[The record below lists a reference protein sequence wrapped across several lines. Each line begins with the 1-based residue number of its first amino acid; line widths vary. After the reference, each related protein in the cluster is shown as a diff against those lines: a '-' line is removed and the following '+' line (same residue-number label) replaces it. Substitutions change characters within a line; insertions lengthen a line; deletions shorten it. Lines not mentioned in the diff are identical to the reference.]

1 MSRAPGDRKRS
12 TRESYLP
19 GAGRIRRSRRHEDLG
34 CAPEAPTDEDKT
46 MTDAELDQLSVNT
59 IRTLSID
66 AVERAKSGHPGTPMA
81 LAPLVYT
88 IWNRVMRFD
97 PADPI
102 WPNRDRFV
110 LSNGHA
116 SMLLWSVLHLTGT
129 RAVNADYE
137 RLGQPSVSLEDI
149 RRFRQIDSKAPG
161 HPEYHW
167 VSGVETTT
175 GPLGQGVATSVG
187 MAIARKWLAD
197 RYNRPGFAIFD
208 YDIYVVCG
216 DGCLMEGVASEAASL
231 AGHLGLDNLCW
242 VYDNNHITIEGQTSL
257 AFTEDVAARFL
268 GYGWNVLRVGDS
280 NDLDRIEGALR
291 RFRDTK
297 GRPTLLIL
305 DSHIG
310 YGAPHKHDTSAAHGE
325 PLGEEEVRLTKRSYG
340 WPEDA
345 QFLVPDGVRE
355 HFAAGIG
362 ARGAAARSRWTALF
376 ASYRAKYPELAT
388 EIDQMQ
394 RRDLPAG
401 WDRNLPVFPADPKG
415 IAGRDASGKVLNV
428 LAQNIP
434 WLLGGSAD
442 LGPSNKTTLTYE
454 GAGNFQAATPGGKN
468 LHFGIREHA
477 MGAIVNGMSL
487 SKLRSFGATFF
498 IFSDYA
504 RPAIRLA
511 ALMELPVFFAFT
523 HDAMGDGED
532 GPTHQPVEHLASLR
546 AIPGL
551 VTLRPA
557 DANEVVEAYRYIV
570 QLRHQPAV
578 LALSRQALPTLDRSK
593 YAPASGVSKGAYV
606 LADTP
611 GGKPDVILIASGSE
625 VSLAVEAH
633 EKLRADGIRSR
644 VVSMPSWDIFE
655 HQTEE
660 YRDSVLPPNVTAR
673 VAIEQA
679 STFGWERYVG
689 TSGRV
694 IGMHTFGASAPL
706 KELQKKFGFEPDEIV
721 AAAKQQIIRR
731 AA

>member
-1 MSRAPGDRKRS
+1 MSTTNVAAP
-12 TRESYLP
+12 
-19 GAGRIRRSRRHEDLG
+19 I
-34 CAPEAPTDEDKT
+34 
-46 MTDAELDQLSVNT
+46 TDAELDQLSINT

-97 PADPI
+97 PEDPI

-149 RRFRQIDSKAPG
+149 RRFRQIGSKAPG

-187 MAIARKWLAD
+187 MAIAQKWLAE
-197 RYNRPGFAIFD
+197 RYNRPSFEIFD

-268 GYGWNVLRVGDS
+268 AYGWNVLRVGDA
-280 NDLDRIEGALR
+280 NDLDRIQQALGV
-291 RFRDTK
+291 FRETK
-297 GRPTLLIL
+297 SRPTLIIL

-310 YGAPHKHDTSAAHGE
+310 YGAPHKHDTAAAHGE
-325 PLGEEEVRLTKRSYG
+325 PLGDEEVRLTKRSYG

-345 QFLVPDGVRE
+345 QFLVPDAVRE

-362 ARGAAARSRWTALF
+362 ARGAAARRRWTTLF
-376 ASYRAKYPELAT
+376 ASYRAAHPELAS

-401 WDRNLPVFPADPKG
+401 WDRNLPVFPADAKG
-415 IAGRDASGKVLNV
+415 LAGRDASGKVLNV
-428 LAQNIP
+428 LAQAIP

-454 GAGNFQAATPGGKN
+454 GAGSFQAATPGGKN
-468 LHFGIREHA
+468 LHFGVREHA
-477 MGAIVNGMSL
+477 MAAIVNGLSL
-487 SKLRSFGATFF
+487 SKLRAFGATFF

-504 RPAIRLA
+504 RPAIRLS
-511 ALMELPVFFAFT
+511 ALMELPTIFVFT

-551 VTLRPA
+551 ITLRPG
-557 DANEVVEAYRYIV
+557 DANEVVEAYRYV
-570 QLRHQPAV
+570 MRLRHQPAV
-578 LALSRQALPTLDRSK
+578 LALSRQPLPTLDRQT
-593 YAPASGVSKGAYV
+593 YAPSMGVAQGAYV
-606 LADTP
+606 LADP
-611 GGKPDVILIASGSE
+611 RDGNPEVILIASGSE
-625 VSLAVEAH
+625 LSLAVEAH
-633 EKLRADGIRSR
+633 GKLLAEGIRSR
-644 VVSMPSWDIFE
+644 VVSMPSWEIFE
-655 HQTEE
+655 QQTQE
-660 YRDSVLPPNVTAR
+660 YRDSVLPPGVKAR
-673 VAIEQA
+673 VAVEQA

-689 TSGRV
+689 SAGHV
-694 IGMHTFGASAPL
+694 IGMRTFGASAPL
-706 KELQKKFGFEPDEIV
+706 KALQEKFGFEPERV
-721 AAAKQQIIRR
+721 AAAAKELLGRQ
-731 AA
+731 